1 MFYNVYNLSA
11 MTACGVMTECFR
23 LLIKKFT
30 RFCLSRQL
38 SQLDIIVTAVPYCH
52 HKQES
57 SSTSKF
63 PHFLHYFYSWS
74 DPTRAS
80 TIFLSSTPWLQSP
93 CQQFPICFSISKV
106 LICHKNP
113 VNFLDIYK
121 QYSAPDNVS
130 QLRIGLNLLQCSCLS
145 FHSVLSVLI

>member
-1 MFYNVYNLSA
+1 MFYNVYNLSVLA
-11 MTACGVMTECFR
+11 ACGVMTECFR

-57 SSTSKF
+57 SSMSEL
-63 PHFLHYFYSWS
+63 PHFLQRFSLPLTVS
-74 DPTRAS
+74 GGSPLPLV
-80 TIFLSSTPWLQSP
+80 FLFLR
-93 CQQFPICFSISKV
+93 I

-121 QYSAPDNVS
+121 QYSALDNVS
-130 QLRIGLNLLQCSCLS
+130 QLRIGPNLLQCSCLS
-145 FHSVLSVLI
+145 FHSALSVLI